1 MSKNRSHKYF
11 VNQRHKNKLKANSY
25 GFRTYWS
32 HVIYYTKEPDT
43 RDLRESTNSILWSA
57 DRRHMTID
65 EAIQDHIDWYGK
77 HTKGRYMYYKKP
89 DVPHT
94 IHKVH
99 TDPKYSK
106 RRKYLCK
113 QANRRVRRQAK
124 QSQEI
129 YQHGQYKKVYDVAWE
144 LD

>member
-1 MSKNRSHKYF
+1 MKKNTHKYF
-11 VNQRHKNKLKANSY
+11 VDQRHKNKLEARSH

-43 RDLRESTNSILWSA
+43 RDLREHSNSILRTA
-57 DRRHMTID
+57 ARRDISIE
-65 EAIQDHIDWYGK
+65 EAIQQHIRWCK
-77 HTKGRYMYYKKP
+77 RHAKGRYMYYDKP
-89 DVPHT
+89 EVPYT

-106 RRKYLCK
+106 RRKDLCK
-113 QANRRVRRQAK
+113 AANRRIRYRAK
-124 QSQEI
+124 QHGEI
-129 YQHGQYKKVYDVAWE
+129 YQNRQYKKVYDVAWE

>member
-1 MSKNRSHKYF
+1 MKKNTHKYF
-11 VNQRHKNKLKANSY
+11 VNQRHQNKLEANSG

-43 RDLRESTNSILWSA
+43 RDLREHSDSIFRSM
-57 DRRHMTID
+57 DRRNWTLD
-65 EAIQDHIDWYGK
+65 EAIQEHIEWYGR
-77 HTKGRYMYYKKP
+77 HTKGRYMYYHKP
-89 DVPHT
+89 EVPYT

-106 RRKYLCK
+106 RRKDLCK
-113 QANRRVRRQAK
+113 AANRRVRQRAK
-124 QSQEI
+124 QYGEI
-129 YQHGQYKKVYDVAWE
+129 YQNRQYKKVYDVAWE

>member
-1 MSKNRSHKYF
+1 MNNRHKYF
-11 VNQRHKNKLKANSY
+11 KNLRHKEKLEGRGK
-25 GFRTYWS
+25 GWKTYWS
-32 HVIYYTKEPDT
+32 HIIYYTDEPDP
-43 RDLRESTNSILWSA
+43 RDIRDNMNTILWVANHRGIS
-57 DRRHMTID
+57 IE
-65 EAIQDHIDWYGK
+65 EAIKDHIEWYGK
-77 HTKGRYMYYKKP
+77 HTKGRYMYYEKP
-89 DVPHT
+89 EVPYT
-94 IHKVH
+94 IHKVQ

-124 QSQEI
+124 QYGEI

>member
-1 MSKNRSHKYF
+1 MKKRTHKYF
-11 VNQRHKNKLKANSY
+11 VNERFKNRLEANSG

-43 RDLRESTNSILWSA
+43 RDIRESTSSILYRAERWNKPV
-57 DRRHMTID
+57 
-65 EAIQDHIDWYGK
+65 EEVVQEYIDWYGK
-77 HTKGRYMYYKKP
+77 HTKGRYMYYHKP
-89 DVPHT
+89 EVPYT

-106 RRKYLCK
+106 RRKDLCR
-113 QANRRVRRQAK
+113 QANRRVRHQAK
-124 QSQEI
+124 QYGEI
-129 YQHGQYKKVYDVAWE
+129 YQHGQYKKVFDVAWE

>member
-1 MSKNRSHKYF
+1 MKKNTHKYF
-11 VNQRHKNKLKANSY
+11 VNQRHKNKLEANSG

-32 HVIYYTKEPDT
+32 HIIYYTKEPDS
-43 RDLRESTNSILWSA
+43 RDIRENTSSILYRAERW
-57 DRRHMTID
+57 DKPVEEI
-65 EAIQDHIDWYGK
+65 IQHHIDWYGR

-89 DVPHT
+89 EVPYT

-106 RRKYLCK
+106 RRKDLCR
-113 QANRRVRRQAK
+113 QANRRVRHRAK
-124 QSQEI
+124 QYGEI
-129 YQHGQYKKVYDVAWE
+129 YQNRQYKKVYDVAWE